1 MADSKVTFELV
12 APERLLVSADVDMVI
27 VPGAEGDF
35 GVLPG
40 HAPLIAAVRAGV
52 IEIYDG
58 SLEPKSIT
66 QRIFVAGGVAEVTET
81 RCTVLAEQ
89 AAPVGDIKA
98 ADAQARLEAA
108 RARANDAG
116 ADEIAKARALKDVA
130 IAEAMVAA
138 AAA

>member
-12 APERLLVSADVDMVI
+12 APERLLVSADVDMVV
-27 VPGAEGDF
+27 VPGTEGDF

-52 IEIYDG
+52 IDIYEG
-58 SLEPKSIT
+58 GLESKSIT

-89 AAPVGDIKA
+89 AAPVGDLKA
-98 ADAQARLEAA
+98 ADVQVRLEAA
-108 RARANDAG
+108 RSRVAAAG
-116 ADEIAKARALKDVA
+116 ADEIARDRALKDVA
-130 IAEAMVAA
+130 IAEAMLAA